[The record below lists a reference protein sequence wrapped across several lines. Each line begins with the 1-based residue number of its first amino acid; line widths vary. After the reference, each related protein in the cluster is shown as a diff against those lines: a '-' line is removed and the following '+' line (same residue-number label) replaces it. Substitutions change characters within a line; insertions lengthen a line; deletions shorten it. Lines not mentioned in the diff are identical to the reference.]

1 MQHSSSYHGG
11 NPSYAGPPVKAD
23 SFVHLSPYE
32 NNFRLLRFFTAL
44 TVAATHCLW
53 VVYGFNPSKEGLIGI
68 LIQASHC
75 GICIFFGLSGYLI
88 TASLMERPNYL
99 RYTISRIL
107 RLCPL
112 LLFSS
117 LLLAFVAGPL
127 FTTATTEA
135 YYNDWHLWA
144 FIPLSTL
151 SFSELSL
158 PGLFETAPAGSD
170 VNVSLWTLKYEIAAY
185 IGLAALS
192 ILGLLHRRLIWIWAG
207 VAIAAFI
214 YVSYFTQLRIE
225 IDVLQH
231 GFRFGFA
238 FLIGLILFSYKD
250 IIPLNFIGVLLV
262 IGFAAYT
269 NSTAYMEPFRILAL
283 TYTAIWFGSQK
294 AGLLNFYNR
303 FGDYSYG
310 IFVFHWPIAQMVLQ
324 LNPSIT
330 YAQLLLVVMPLTMA
344 LAVISWHGIEEP
356 LLSARYSL
364 ADKLQSWFRS
374 LRYMGVTTKESFV
387 FHVSDQTY
395 QWGKRGF
402 DIMTS
407 YPAPESRPQTP
418 EQVATQRQL
427 EEQNNQQLSRHYNR
441 VRQTT
446 YEEFGYMPYASDH
459 ALRDANPQ
467 VESLSNQLCNDV
479 PASFRPQATGY
490 SKPLGRKSGH

>member
-1 MQHSSSYHGG
+1 MQHSSSYHGRA
-11 NPSYAGPPVKAD
+11 PSYVQG
-23 SFVHLSPYE
+23 SFNAARPIHLSSQE
-32 NNFRLLRFFTAL
+32 NNFRLLRFLTAL

-88 TASLMERPNYL
+88 TASLIERPNYL
-99 RYTISRIL
+99 SYTISRII

-117 LLLAFVAGPL
+117 LLIAFVAGPL
-127 FTTATTEA
+127 FTTASTEA
-135 YYNDWHLWA
+135 YYSDWQLWA

-158 PGLFETAPAGSD
+158 PGLFENAPAGRD

-185 IGLAALS
+185 FGLAALS
-192 ILGLLHRRLIWIWAG
+192 LLGLLNRRLVWIWAG
-207 VAIAAFI
+207 FAIAAFI
-214 YVSYFTQLRIE
+214 YVSYFTQLRAE
-225 IDVLQH
+225 IAILQH

-238 FLIGLILFSYKD
+238 FLIGLILYSYKD

-269 NSTAYMEPFRILAL
+269 NSSAYMEPFRIIAL

-310 IFVFHWPIAQMVLQ
+310 IFVFHWPIAQLVLQ
-324 LNPSIT
+324 MNPAIT
-330 YAQLLLVVMPLTMA
+330 YGQLLLVVMPFTLA

-356 LLSARYSL
+356 LLSARTSF
-364 ADKLQSWFRS
+364 ANKLHSWFRS
-374 LRYMGVTTKESFV
+374 LRYMGATTKESFI
-387 FHVSDQTY
+387 FHVSDPTY
-395 QWGKRGF
+395 QWGKCGF

-407 YPAPESRPQTP
+407 YPAPDARPQTP
-418 EQVATQRQL
+418 EQVATQLHL

-441 VRQTT
+441 IKQNT
-446 YEEFGYMPYASDH
+446 YEEFGYLPYASDK
-459 ALRDANPQ
+459 ALEQANPQ
-467 VESLSNQLCNDV
+467 VEMLSNQLCDDV

-490 SKPLGRKSGH
+490 SKPIGRKPGY